1 MPTRYKR
8 KVHYLR
14 GSRRMGRGN
23 IKNRRGSGNRG
34 GRGRAGL
41 HKHKWSSVAA
51 REEEFFGKHG
61 FRRPNKKRVPVVN
74 IWEIENY
81 VEKGALEKDGEHYV
95 FHFKGKVLGFGKL
108 SYPVKVYALSFSKKA
123 KEKIEAA
130 GGQAL
135 QLE

>member
-1 MPTRYKR
+1 MPPRFKR

-23 IKNRRGSGNRG
+23 VKNRRGSGNRG

-41 HKHKWSSVAA
+41 HKHKWSSVAH

-61 FRRPNKKRVPVVN
+61 FKRPNKKKVPTIN

-81 VEKGALEKDGEHYV
+81 VEKGALEKEGEVYV
-95 FHFKGKVLGFGKL
+95 FHFKGKVLGFGNLK
-108 SYPVKVYALSFSKKA
+108 YPVKVYALSFSKKA
-123 KEKIEAA
+123 KEKIEAS
-130 GGQAL
+130 GGEAL
-135 QLE
+135 LLQ